1 MNPPKN
7 AFDFSGASI
16 WTKDKELVQIN
27 NGKIN
32 GSKRREQ
39 MRLTE
44 TLNVRESFTTYSK
57 ARAAK

>member
-1 MNPPKN
+1 MAEPKS
-7 AFDFSGASI
+7 AFDISGPSI

-57 ARAAK
+57 ARASK

>member
-1 MNPPKN
+1 MNPPKS
-7 AFDFSGASI
+7 AFDISGPSI

-39 MRLTE
+39 MKLTE
-44 TLNVRESFTTYSK
+44 TLNLRESFTPYSK
-57 ARAAK
+57 ARASK